1 MITEDRELE
10 LWKGEWRAETSP
22 LPKLKEKVRQRTLL
36 MVASNLAAMGMLIW
50 CLVSPARTALRDPSQ
65 QNIVSAAG
73 ECFLALLAST
83 FVVWSQIGV
92 WRPKAQ
98 NTRAYA
104 ELLYKRALSDVEAMR
119 FAFCLFWVAA
129 FVVACTEWVFM
140 PKWSVVRAHP
150 VDHLARLG
158 LDLSL
163 FLGMWI
169 FLIWNKRRKLKQL
182 DEAKSFLEELECHG

>member
-1 MITEDRELE
+1 MISEDRELE
-10 LWKGEWRAETSP
+10 LWKGEWRAETPP
-22 LPKLKEKVRQRTLL
+22 LPKLKVKLRQRTLR

-50 CLVSPARTALRDPSQ
+50 CLVFPARTAMRDPSQ
-65 QNIVSAAG
+65 QNIASAAG
-73 ECFLALLAST
+73 ECFLALLASA
-83 FVVWSQIGV
+83 FIVRSQIGV

-104 ELLYKRALSDVEAMR
+104 ELLYKRALSDVETMR

-129 FVVACTEWVFM
+129 FVVASAEWLFM
-140 PKWSVVRAHP
+140 PKWSVLRAHP
-150 VDHLARLG
+150 VDYLARLG
-158 LDLSL
+158 LDLLL

-169 FLIWNKRRKLKQL
+169 FLIWNKQRNLKQL